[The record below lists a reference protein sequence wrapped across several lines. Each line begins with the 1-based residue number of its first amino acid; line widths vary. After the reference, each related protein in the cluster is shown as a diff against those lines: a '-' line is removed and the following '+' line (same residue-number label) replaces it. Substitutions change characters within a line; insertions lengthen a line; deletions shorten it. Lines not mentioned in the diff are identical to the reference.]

1 TMASAQAFG
10 LEQRA
15 AGRRLPEWL
24 SRLAAVGTLPGDPDD
39 VRLRKVT
46 LTFSVGMITLAGFL
60 WGTMYVALGQDRSAL
75 FPYAYSVCSLL
86 NIAALAIWKRYG
98 IFRFLQIFFILWLPY
113 LLQWHLGGFVASGA
127 VMIWALLAPIG
138 ALLFDNPRAAITW
151 FIAYL
156 GLAVFSAAIESSV
169 EPLAPPFHL
178 AVRVGF
184 FALNLGTVS
193 TVVFLL
199 LRYFVREVGQAQDR
213 SERLLLNI
221 LPRAIADRLKHDP
234 GTIAET
240 VPEVTVLFADIVNFT
255 GFSAELTAKEL
266 VRLLN
271 DVFSA
276 FDRLADAHGLEKIK
290 TIGDAYMAVAGLPGS
305 TRAHAEAAVE
315 MALELHPTLDQICRE
330 RGTARLQLRIGLN
343 TGPVVAGVIGRR
355 KFSFDLWGDAVN
367 TASRMESHGLPGRIQ
382 VTQRTYECLR
392 ADYEF
397 EPRGPVEIKG
407 KGLMSTYLLVGRR
420 KASATD
426 AAR

>member
-1 TMASAQAFG
+1 MASVQALG
-10 LEQRA
+10 LERGGA
-15 AGRRLPEWL
+15 RRRLPEWL
-24 SRLAAVGTLPGDPDD
+24 GRLAAVGTVPADADD

-60 WGTMYVALGQDRSAL
+60 WGTMYVALGEYRAAV
-75 FPYAYSVCSLL
+75 FPYAYSVCSLV
-86 NIAALAIWKRYG
+86 NIAALGVWKRYG

-113 LLQWHLGGFVASGA
+113 LLQWSLGGFVASGA

-138 ALLFDNPRAAITW
+138 ALLFDSTRAAVKW

-156 GLAVFSAAIESSV
+156 VLAVVSAAIESSV
-169 EPLAPPFHL
+169 ARFAPPFHL

-199 LRYFVREVGQAQDR
+199 LRYFVQEVGKAQDR

-221 LPRAIADRLKHDP
+221 LPQPIADRLKRDP
-234 GTIAET
+234 GTIAEAH
-240 VPEVTVLFADIVNFT
+240 PEVTVLFADIVNFT
-255 GFSAELTAKEL
+255 KFSANLSAKEL
-266 VRLLN
+266 VSLLN
-271 DVFSA
+271 EVFSA

-305 TRAHAEAAVE
+305 TRAHAEAAVG
-315 MALELHPTLDQICRE
+315 MALELHPTLDRICRE
-330 RGTARLQLRIGLN
+330 RGIAPLQLRIGLN

-397 EPRGPVEIKG
+397 ESRGLVEIKG
-407 KGLMSTYLLVGRR
+407 KGSMPTYFLLGRR
-420 KASATD
+420 AALATD